1 MNDTVS
7 PTSQFHPY
15 QPPEAVPV
23 TERTPEGLD
32 STLSKIGID
41 PLRMRGALERGRG
54 YARRHPGRILGGMAA
69 AVIGAGLLRSRMRRS
84 VSSEPVPT
92 M

>member
-15 QPPEAVPV
+15 QRPEAIPV
-23 TERTPEGLD
+23 TDRTPSGVE
-32 STLSKIGID
+32 STLSKVGID
-41 PLRMRGALERGRG
+41 PLRLRGALERGRG

-84 VSSEPVPT
+84 VSAPT
-92 M
+92 PAR